1 MMTVPCCSPMAVY
14 FITLS
19 LLSMNSYV
27 HSSLSSAAA
36 MNRPSSVNC
45 TWKYVE
51 QPLSHFARG
60 ATQDKSYRQRLCVY
74 SSYWAPNKGLPIF
87 LYTGNE
93 SPVEAYV
100 NNTGLMWN
108 LAQSMH
114 ALVVFAEH
122 RYFGG
127 SIPEIDG
134 VENCLSYL
142 SSQEALADYAS
153 VVKWIRSSEWGG
165 EGSAVIAFGG
175 SYGGMLSSWMRI
187 MYPHAIDG
195 GMP

>member
-1 MMTVPCCSPMAVY
+1 MAVY
-14 FITLS
+14 FIILS
-19 LLSMNSYV
+19 LLSMNNYV
-27 HSSLSSAAA
+27 YSSLSSSA

-45 TWKYVE
+45 TWKFVT

-60 ATQDKSYRQRLCVY
+60 SSQEKSYRQRLCIY
-74 SSYWAPNKGLPIF
+74 SNYWAPDKGLPIF

-100 NNTGLMWN
+100 NNTGLMWD

-122 RYFGG
+122 RYFGR

-134 VENCLSYL
+134 TENCLSYL
-142 SSQEALADYAS
+142 SSQEALADYVS
-153 VVKWIRSSEWGG
+153 VVKRIRSSEWGG

-187 MYPHAIDG
+187 MYPHAVDG
-195 GMP
+195 GIPFNSFMVAMQ

>member
-74 SSYWAPNKGLPIF
+74 SSYWAPNKGLPLF

-134 VENCLSYL
+134 VDRVQARGHGKFLLRRRGKGVFLFSFCP
-142 SSQEALADYAS
+142 SSQ
-153 VVKWIRSSEWGG
+153 VPI
-165 EGSAVIAFGG
+165 
-175 SYGGMLSSWMRI
+175 
-187 MYPHAIDG
+187 YP
-195 GMP
+195 